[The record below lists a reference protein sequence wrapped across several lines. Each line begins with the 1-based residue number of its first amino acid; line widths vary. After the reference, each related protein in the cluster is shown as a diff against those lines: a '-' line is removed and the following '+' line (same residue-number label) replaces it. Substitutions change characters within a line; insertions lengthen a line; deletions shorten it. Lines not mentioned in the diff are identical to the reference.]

1 MLRKAKEGRTME
13 TMKKL
18 YVKYKEILM
27 YLIFGVAT
35 TVVNWVVYI
44 ICTKALGI
52 GGAELS
58 KLQITICN
66 GIAWFVAVSFAFV
79 TNKLFVFESKSTE
92 KSFLLLEAAKF
103 FGARIFSGFF
113 EILLPGLLMTIGL
126 NQAVFGVEGAIAKAI
141 TSVVVIVMNYVL
153 SKLFVFR
160 KKDKKD
166 K

>member
-1 MLRKAKEGRTME
+1 ME

-52 GGAELS
+52 GGAELL

-79 TNKLFVFESKSTE
+79 TNKLFVFDSKSTE
-92 KSFLLLEAAKF
+92 KSFLFLEAAKF